1 MKPYF
6 LCLFFCCLITY
17 MPANAQST
25 VRNLLFNSA
34 NNITRL
40 DFSTT
45 PPTVIPTGIPDAG
58 GVAEAIAHYVNSA
71 GDIIFLINSNGV

>member
-1 MKPYF
+1 
-6 LCLFFCCLITY
+6 

-58 GVAEAIAHYVNSA
+58 GVAEAIAHYENNERFGRYSYQLVGNR
-71 GDIIFLINSNGV
+71 SNYLP